1 MGLNQ
6 IQDLCERGQDQ
17 LSRMEY
23 LPAEMLLAA
32 AEELAWTS
40 RDFDALARLYMPL
53 QESRRQR
60 RQRCGEGTIRLDV
73 LANGPQD
80 KLDGRH
86 AVESIGHGQILVAGW
101 GSIQPAIDARRA
113 QRELGLYVDVF
124 LAAVYP
130 AGAGRVVAIV
140 PGEAV
145 ALPAGE
151 VEAKP
156 STPMAID
163 QLIRRL
169 PAHSIIMSDAELPK
183 GPQRGTAETYAR
195 VMATWE
201 RLHSPFLAAAD
212 ATPDP
217 VRRIEA
223 YRQAIAVDYACELAH
238 QKISDTARKLC
249 AKGTS

>member
-1 MGLNQ
+1 MDSGQ
-6 IQDLCERGQDQ
+6 IQDLCRRGQDD

-23 LPAEMLLAA
+23 LAAETALAE
-32 AEELAWTS
+32 AEELAWKS
-40 RDFDALARLYMPL
+40 RDFDALARLYLPL

-73 LANGPQD
+73 LANGPDDQP
-80 KLDGRH
+80 DGRH
-86 AVESIGHGQILVAGW
+86 TVETVGHGQILIAGW
-101 GSIQPAIDARRA
+101 GSIQPGIEARRA

-130 AGAGRVVAIV
+130 VGAGRVVAIV
-140 PGEAV
+140 PGGGV
-145 ALPAGE
+145 ALPPGE
-151 VEAKP
+151 SMPV
-156 STPMAID
+156 D

-169 PAHSIIMSDAELPK
+169 PAHSIVMSDAALPK
-183 GPQRGTAETYAR
+183 GAKGGTAETYAW

-201 RLHSPFLAAAD
+201 RLHAPFLAAAQ
-212 ATPDP
+212 ATGDP

-223 YRQAIAVDYACELAH
+223 YRQTIAVDYACELAH
-238 QKISDTARKLC
+238 QRISDTARKLC

>member
-1 MGLNQ
+1 
-6 IQDLCERGQDQ
+6 
-17 LSRMEY
+17 MEY
-23 LPAEMLLAA
+23 LAAEKSLAA

-53 QESRRQR
+53 EESRRQR

-73 LANGPQD
+73 LANGPHDQP
-80 KLDGRH
+80 DGRVAIE
-86 AVESIGHGQILVAGW
+86 AVGHGQILIAGW
-101 GSIQPAIDARRA
+101 GSIQPAIEARRA
-113 QRELGLYVDVF
+113 QGKLGLYVDVF

-140 PGEAV
+140 PGEGV
-145 ALPAGE
+145 ALPPPE
-151 VEAKP
+151 
-156 STPMAID
+156 PMAVD

-169 PAHSIIMSDAELPK
+169 PAHSIIMSDAELPQ
-183 GPQRGTAETYAR
+183 GPQRGTAETYAW

-201 RLHSPFLAAAD
+201 RLHAPFQAAAD

>member
-1 MGLNQ
+1 MDSNQ

-23 LPAEMLLAA
+23 LPAETSLAA

-60 RQRCGEGTIRLDV
+60 RQRCGEGTIRLDF
-73 LANGPQD
+73 LANGPHD
-80 KLDGRH
+80 KLDGRRT
-86 AVESIGHGQILVAGW
+86 VEVIGHGQILIAGW
-101 GSIQPAIDARRA
+101 GSIQPGVEARRA
-113 QRELGLYVDVF
+113 QRERGLYVDVF

-140 PGEAV
+140 PGEGV
-145 ALPAGE
+145 ALPTAE
-151 VEAKP
+151 PMSVEE
-156 STPMAID
+156 
-163 QLIRRL
+163 LIRRL
-169 PAHSIIMSDAELPK
+169 PAQSIMMSDAELPK
-183 GPQRGTAETYAR
+183 GPQRGTAETYAW

-201 RLHSPFLAAAD
+201 RLHAPFLAAAE
-212 ATPDP
+212 ATGDP
-217 VRRIEA
+217 IRRIEA
-223 YRQAIAVDYACELAH
+223 YRQTIAVDYACEPAH